1 MTIQDENNYQNSQ
14 DCWICN
20 EKLDEDKDKGI
31 IVI

>member
-1 MTIQDENNYQNSQ
+1 MTIEDENNYQNSQ

-20 EKLDEDKDKGI
+20 EKLDDKKGV